1 MVSISEL
8 RSRLASAQ
16 STKSKLR
23 LSNLQCIDL
32 LLKICKKKG
41 VDLITS
47 TDGMLFY
54 TLEEV
59 QAEVEN
65 ELLSR
70 GGRIP
75 IFELNSVLNFQP
87 DHIDRAVSNIVKPGG
102 EYLNSHGVIISK
114 QYLERLMHSI
124 DDRIQECGTV
134 AISDLSKEYDLPLEM
149 MRTYVSAN
157 LGSIIKGNINGNLIE
172 SLTFEQR
179 KINNFL
185 ASVLAITMPIST
197 NDLSRI
203 IKQNINTVNDTLGNL
218 IKQGN
223 VNGFIKG
230 NEFVPQCYIN
240 SVDTFLTH
248 YYARNGYIEV
258 SLINSFHYFTTN
270 TINKHTNNGM
280 KHNKA
285 TKSNHKPIKHTNS
298 SIKNGNLTVKDGS
311 STVKNDIN
319 TVHGGIL
326 DNSVKLETVYINKEL
341 FEPVSILINESI
353 SNRSWSDLGSMLP
366 SILTANDWAIV
377 VSTIKNASK
386 NGTLLNTLYLSNSFI
401 ADLTKY
407 IISTMDKCK
416 DKVED
421 FRMVFYKSKLSK
433 DHLLHCFN
441 LIMSNEFSNDQL
453 NESTLDV
460 LKGPDSSPNSNNP
473 SETHSN
479 MSSPLHLSTDT
490 STEENIEKY
499 SELYSILNDS
509 SELFELIELELKKE
523 LLVIIANMNK
533 VLRSDK
539 AKVSSDS
546 TEKLI
551 THLMEC
557 ELTLK
562 AFDLVNRD
570 KVDTT
575 LKSETLKPDVKF
587 QKAVGSPVKP
597 TEIVPKPEIY
607 VLIQFLS
614 KELCS
619 SVFKLLLERY
629 LMNNKLVDGPVTV
642 DSNNRSK
649 MIELIVDDDIK
660 ELFKTFTT
668 HLKNKNAQQCLSIS
682 RDLCKLMYIN
692 YNVKKDSRNFIRSKL
707 THFNQQLSSLTKL
720 DSILTCYASLNIILL
735 KANHYVFF
743 CDKLWAVREVLKLFN
758 PILSTHPQ
766 LPLIQS
772 IVDLVEPSDPA
783 NLSPTNT
790 SIYTQTGIS
799 NIFTIP

>member
-23 LSNLQCIDL
+23 LSNLQCIDI

-87 DHIDRAVSNIVKPGG
+87 DHIDRAVSNIVRPGG

-114 QYLERLMHSI
+114 QYLNHLMYSVN
-124 DDRIQECGTV
+124 DRIQECGTV
-134 AISDLSKEYDLPLEM
+134 GISELSKEYDLPLEM
-149 MRTYVSAN
+149 IRSYVSSN
-157 LGSIIKGNINGNLIE
+157 LGTVIKGNINGNSVE
-172 SLTFEQR
+172 SFTFEQR
-179 KINNFL
+179 KLNNFL
-185 ASVLAITMPIST
+185 ASILAITMPIQT

-203 IKQNINTVNDTLGNL
+203 INQNINTVNDTLNNL
-218 IKQGN
+218 IKQGKA
-223 VNGFIKG
+223 NGVIKG

-240 SVDTFLTH
+240 SVDTFLTN
-248 YYARNGYIEV
+248 YYTRNGYIEV
-258 SLINSFHYFTTN
+258 TLINSFDHFTIN
-270 TINKHTNNGM
+270 TSNKHTINGV
-280 KHNKA
+280 KHSKS
-285 TKSNHKPIKHTNS
+285 TKTSNKPIKHT
-298 SIKNGNLTVKDGS
+298 S
-311 STVKNDIN
+311 STVKNDTTMN
-319 TVHGGIL
+319 SHGGIL

-341 FEPVSILINESI
+341 FEPVSILINEAI
-353 SNRSWSDLGSMLP
+353 SNRSWSDLSSMLP
-366 SILTANDWAIV
+366 SILTANDWSIV

-386 NGTLLNTLYLSNSFI
+386 NGTLLNNLYLSNSFI

-407 IISTMDKCK
+407 LISTMDKHR
-416 DKVED
+416 DKIED
-421 FRMVFYKSKLSK
+421 FRMVFYESKLSTE
-433 DHLLHCFN
+433 HLLHCFN
-441 LIMSNEFSNDQL
+441 LILSNEFSYNQL
-453 NESTLDV
+453 SENTLEVTQTHSPLES
-460 LKGPDSSPNSNNP
+460 NIP
-473 SETHSN
+473 SETNSY
-479 MSSPLHLSTDT
+479 MSSPVHLTNDSSSED
-490 STEENIEKY
+490 NNEKY
-499 SELYSILNDS
+499 VELYSILSDPT
-509 SELFELIELELKKE
+509 ELFEMIELELKKE
-523 LLVIIANMNK
+523 LLTVIANMNK

-539 AKVSSDS
+539 SKVSSDN

-551 THLMEC
+551 SYLMEC

-562 AFDLVNRD
+562 AFDSVNRD

-575 LKSETLKPDVKF
+575 PKLETLKSDTKPHKG
-587 QKAVGSPVKP
+587 VGSPVKS
-597 TEIVPKPEIY
+597 TETVPKPEIH
-607 VLIQFLS
+607 VLLQFMS

-629 LMNNKLVDGPVTV
+629 LTNNKLVEDPVSA
-642 DSNNRSK
+642 DSNNRTK
-649 MIELIVDDDIK
+649 LIELIVDEDIK
-660 ELFKTFTT
+660 TLFKDFVT
-668 HLKNKNAQQCLSIS
+668 HLRNKDAHQCLLIS

-692 YNVKKDSRNFIRSKL
+692 YNVKKDSRNFIRLKL

-743 CDKLWAVREVLKLFN
+743 CDKLWSIREVLKLFH
-758 PILSTHPQ
+758 PILSSSPN
-766 LPLIQS
+766 LPLIES
-772 IVDLVEPSDPA
+772 IVKLIEPYDSS
-783 NLSPTNT
+783 NLSPANRTNGT
-790 SIYTQTGIS
+790 HTGIS
-799 NIFTIP
+799 ITQIS